1 AVASTVVKQKLAEVI
16 LKKQQAALERT
27 SNAPAAALPYRSL
40 EPLEP
45 EGPSPPMLST
55 FLPPVPSTSLD
66 PPEHFPLRK
75 TASEPNLKVRCKPRK
90 CLDRRKNPLTRKES
104 APPSLKRRP
113 PDAIDSSPSSSST
126 PVSGC
131 SSPNDSL
138 PAEHGALPAAPAG
151 AHETPLAQRLLMQE
165 SSLAQFALQSAA
177 SLPAITLGLPATTGA
192 RGEAERRALPSLAH
206 RVPVLNGPVL
216 PGTHSPVFI
225 PAGLEQ
231 HEAGSPLS
239 PRLQPVIILEPS
251 VTHAPLVAVPGL
263 GTVPFSFAPS
273 LLPAERLSLPGHHKP
288 LGRTRSEPL
297 PQSPKAIPQHLL
309 FQQHHAH
316 FLDRLKQQ
324 THLSKRMAKS
334 SEKPRLRQIPSSE
347 DMEAEGT
354 LPETEGGDPAR
365 TRGEPP
371 RPGSSGKESERTQ
384 KMGQPQEELVLQQAL
399 LWDSF
404 QRVQQQLLKR
414 QPLADPAVVPPGHA
428 GHRPLSRA
436 QSSPA
441 TATVSLPAQDTKALS
456 LPVQEQP
463 PKPHFTT
470 GLVYDSVMLK
480 HQCSCGDNSNHP
492 EHAGRIQSIW
502 SRLQERG
509 LRGRCECLRGRKA
522 TLEEL
527 QCVHSERHVLLY
539 GTNPLNRLKLDNGKL
554 AGILSQRTFVML
566 PCGGVGVSAPSL

>member
-1 AVASTVVKQKLAEVI
+1 MDLRIGQRLLKPQDTALLALKQQQLQHQLFLASLHQQQVEQLAHQHARVAMEAPPREAEPGQQEQELRQILNKDKSKRSAVASTVVKQKLAEVI
-16 LKKQQAALERT
+16 LKKQQAALER
-27 SNAPAAALPYRSL
+27 SSAAPAAALPYRSL

-45 EGPSPPMLST
+45 EGPSPAMLST
-55 FLPPVPSTSLD
+55 FLSPVPSTSLD
-66 PPEHFPLRK
+66 APEHFPLRK

-90 CLDRRKNPLTRKES
+90 CLERRKNPLTRKES
-104 APPSLKRRP
+104 APPSLRRRP
-113 PDAIDSSPSSSST
+113 PDTMDSSPSSSST

-138 PAEHGALPAAPAG
+138 PAEHATLPAPG
-151 AHETPLAQRLLMQE
+151 TAHEAPLAQRLLLQE

-192 RGEAERRALPSLAH
+192 RGDTERRALPSLAH
-206 RVPVLNGPVL
+206 RVPVL
-216 PGTHSPVFI
+216 PGSHAPLFI

-231 HEAGSPLS
+231 HEAGAALS
-239 PRLQPVIILEPS
+239 PRLQPLIILEPS

-263 GTVPFSFAPS
+263 GAVPFSFAPA
-273 LLPAERLSLPGHHKP
+273 LVPAERLALPGQHKP

-297 PQSPKAIPQHLL
+297 PPSPSAAQQHLL

-316 FLDRLKQQ
+316 FLERLRQQ
-324 THLSKRMAKS
+324 THLGKRLAKS

-354 LPETEGGDPAR
+354 GPEAAAEAAEPGRARAEPAR
-365 TRGEPP
+365 
-371 RPGSSGKESERTQ
+371 PGGSGKEPERTH

-414 QPLADPAVVPPGHA
+414 QPLADPPVLPP

-441 TATVSLPAQDTKALS
+441 TATVSLPAQDTKALA

-502 SRLQERG
+502 
-509 LRGRCECLRGRKA
+509 
-522 TLEEL
+522 
-527 QCVHSERHVLLY
+527 
-539 GTNPLNRLKLDNGKL
+539 
-554 AGILSQRTFVML
+554 
-566 PCGGVGVSAPSL
+566 